1 MSLENVEV
9 LRRSYEAW
17 NRSDLDAA
25 FKFLEPEFE
34 LQLPESGMNVGSFQ
48 GREGAT
54 KLFED
59 YLEVFDFFHLE
70 PEAFFEVGDR
80 IVVFVRALAR
90 GKGSGVGVELRPAH
104 VWTMR
109 AGKAARLE
117 VFPERQNA
125 LEAVGLSE
133 QDAHADSS

>member
-1 MSLENVEV
+1 MSQENVEV
-9 LRRSYEAW
+9 LRKSYEAW
-17 NRSDLDAA
+17 NRGDRDAA

-34 LQLPESGMNVGSFQ
+34 VQLPEGGMNVGSFQ

-59 YLEVFDFFHLE
+59 YLEVFDFFHME
-70 PEAFFEVGDR
+70 PEEFFEAGDR
-80 IVVFVRALAR
+80 IVVFVRTPGR
-90 GKGSGVGVELRPAH
+90 GKGSGVEVEFRPAH

-109 AGKAARLE
+109 AGKALRLE
-117 VFPERQNA
+117 VFPERQKA

-133 QDAHADSS
+133 QETHGDS